1 MVFDTLKSVEE
12 LQEAGIP
19 EDQAKAQVR
28 VFQRIIESDLATKRD
43 IKELE
48 QEMLQLKKELQQ
60 EMRELEYRLTIKT
73 GLMLVASTG
82 VILGTTAIPASSFSL
97 ILSPSGLS
105 STTIPIKGAFMKTFF
120 LVSYPTAT
128 LSARLGLTIS

>member
-43 IKELE
+43 IKD
-48 QEMLQLKKELQQ
+48 LQQ
-60 EMRELEYRLTIKT
+60 EMREMEYRLTIKT

-82 VILGTTAIPASSFSL
+82 VILGTMQYQLLP
-97 ILSPSGLS
+97 SP
-105 STTIPIKGAFMKTFF
+105 
-120 LVSYPTAT
+120 
-128 LSARLGLTIS
+128 

>member
-43 IKELE
+43 IKD
-48 QEMLQLKKELQQ
+48 LQQ
-60 EMRELEYRLTIKT
+60 EMREMEYRLTIKL
-73 GLMLVASTG
+73 GVMVVASTG
-82 VILGTTAIPASSFSL
+82 VILGIMQYLLLPSS
-97 ILSPSGLS
+97 
-105 STTIPIKGAFMKTFF
+105 
-120 LVSYPTAT
+120 
-128 LSARLGLTIS
+128 

>member
-19 EDQAKAQVR
+19 ENQAKAQVR

-43 IKELE
+43 IKEL
-48 QEMLQLKKELQQ
+48 QQ

-73 GLMLVASTG
+73 GVMVVASTG
-82 VILGTTAIPASSFSL
+82 VILGTIQYLLLPSS
-97 ILSPSGLS
+97 
-105 STTIPIKGAFMKTFF
+105 
-120 LVSYPTAT
+120 
-128 LSARLGLTIS
+128 

>member
-43 IKELE
+43 VKGLE
-48 QEMLQLKKELQQ
+48 QETLQLKKDLQQ
-60 EMRELEYRLTIKT
+60 EMREMEYRLTIKT

-82 VILGTTAIPASSFSL
+82 VILGTTQYLLLP
-97 ILSPSGLS
+97 SP
-105 STTIPIKGAFMKTFF
+105 
-120 LVSYPTAT
+120 
-128 LSARLGLTIS
+128 

>member
-73 GLMLVASTG
+73 GLMVVASTG
-82 VILGTTAIPASSFSL
+82 VILGTTQYLLLPSS
-97 ILSPSGLS
+97 
-105 STTIPIKGAFMKTFF
+105 
-120 LVSYPTAT
+120 
-128 LSARLGLTIS
+128 

>member
-19 EDQAKAQVR
+19 ENQAKAQVR
-28 VFQRIIESDLATKRD
+28 AFQRIIESDLATKRD
-43 IKELE
+43 IKD
-48 QEMLQLKKELQQ
+48 LQQ

-82 VILGTTAIPASSFSL
+82 VILGTTQYL
-97 ILSPSGLS
+97 LLS
-105 STTIPIKGAFMKTFF
+105 S
-120 LVSYPTAT
+120 S
-128 LSARLGLTIS
+128 

>member
-48 QEMLQLKKELQQ
+48 QEM
-60 EMRELEYRLTIKT
+60 RELEYRLTIKT

-82 VILGTTAIPASSFSL
+82 VILGITQYLLLPSS
-97 ILSPSGLS
+97 
-105 STTIPIKGAFMKTFF
+105 
-120 LVSYPTAT
+120 
-128 LSARLGLTIS
+128 